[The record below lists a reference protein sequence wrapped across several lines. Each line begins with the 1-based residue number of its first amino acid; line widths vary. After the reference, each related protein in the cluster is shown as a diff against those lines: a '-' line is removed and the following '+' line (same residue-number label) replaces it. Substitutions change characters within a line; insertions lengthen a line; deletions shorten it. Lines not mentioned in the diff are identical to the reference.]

1 MSQKTKQQ
9 GFTLV
14 ELMIVLAILGILA
27 SIALPQFRNYSIRAV
42 NNACM
47 NEAKAYVHAA
57 IAEMANGREPAD
69 FVSGS
74 ACTGI
79 SGGSGTGNALVVA
92 DYTANAPII
101 FTQAQPGD
109 KNTRCFSGNGSCE
122 LLP

>member
-1 MSQKTKQQ
+1 MQRKQY
-9 GFTLV
+9 GFTLI
-14 ELMIVLAILGILA
+14 ELMVVVAVIGILSLIAFNQFNTYSARAA
-27 SIALPQFRNYSIRAV
+27 SH
-42 NNACM
+42 ACLE
-47 NEAKAYVHAA
+47 EAKAYMQSAV
-57 IAEMANGREPAD
+57 AEMANGREPAD

>member
-1 MSQKTKQQ
+1 MQRKQY
-9 GFTLV
+9 GFTLI
-14 ELMIVLAILGILA
+14 ELMVVVAVIGILSLIAFNQFNTYSARAA
-27 SIALPQFRNYSIRAV
+27 SH
-42 NNACM
+42 ACLE
-47 NEAKAYVHAA
+47 EAKAYMQSAVAA
-57 IAEMANGREPAD
+57 MANGREPAD